1 MLTKEKKLEFEILE
15 ICKNSG
21 DIEVGD
27 RFDGFYGYK
36 CYDELYDRSFL
47 CIGKRDNV
55 RLFTTMDKLYYFT
68 VSGGWGEKDGKLVA
82 IEIYGMLHFK
92 VPSGADELRNYISSL
107 KPATGYSSAMLRQAR
122 IKVAENYLEA
132 LQKFEEE

>member
-1 MLTKEKKLEFEILE
+1 MLTKEKELELEILE

-82 IEIYGMLHFK
+82 IGIYGMLHFK
-92 VPSGADELRNYISSL
+92 VPSGADELRNYISSQ

-122 IKVAENYLEA
+122 INVAENYLEA